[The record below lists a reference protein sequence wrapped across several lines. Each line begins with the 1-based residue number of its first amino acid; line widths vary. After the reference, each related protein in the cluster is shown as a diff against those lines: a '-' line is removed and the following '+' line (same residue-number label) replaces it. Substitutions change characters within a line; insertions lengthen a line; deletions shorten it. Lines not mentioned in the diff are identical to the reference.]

1 MQYEDIEKIAQINP
15 ECSLYMPPRNSKDPE
30 SYLPKD
36 KVRKRIARSKMS
48 ADERRNEIQK
58 SIERRINQVK
68 FKSRVKL

>member
-1 MQYEDIEKIAQINP
+1 MVWSASQQRYYRKYRSVEQMELDRE
-15 ECSLYMPPRNSKDPE
+15 
-30 SYLPKD
+30 KD

-58 SIERRINQVK
+58 SIERRINQVR

>member
-1 MQYEDIEKIAQINP
+1 MVWSASQQRYYRKYRSVEQMELDRE
-15 ECSLYMPPRNSKDPE
+15 
-30 SYLPKD
+30 KD